1 MKLRILLLFALILPL
16 TGLADNALVKT
27 YTLDNGLKLYVKEVH
42 RAPVVFSSIWYK
54 VGSGNEPNGLTGI
67 SHMLEHMMFLGSRN
81 YAAGILDQLVNE
93 NGGSQNAMT
102 TNDYT
107 VYYQFMPADK
117 LDLVLKLEADRMQ
130 NLLIDDQQF
139 QNERKVVMQ
148 ERRMRVDNNPQS
160 LLYERLNAAAFVNNP
175 YHHLPIG
182 WMTDIKHYTLH
193 DLQKWYETWYVPNNA
208 FIVVVGDVNSDQVYQ
223 SVNRYFSNI
232 AAQKLPNLKPRTEIP
247 RLGSKTVNVF
257 ANAKMP
263 AVFLAFNMPTLVTKK
278 NSPTPYALDILS
290 GILCGD
296 NSSRLQKA
304 LILTQRVANDVEC
317 SYSPLYLHEN
327 LFYIYAVPNPPYT
340 IQDVLNSL
348 AVELTKIQTTL
359 VSPDE
364 LNRVKTTVKAQKI
377 YERDTLQAQ
386 AFAIGVPESLN
397 LSWRISENYSKAID
411 KITAEDLQNAAKTWI
426 KPENSTIGVLNPL
439 PKKSNQGTQ

>member
-16 TGLADNALVKT
+16 TGLADTAPVKT
-27 YTLDNGLKLYVKEVH
+27 YTLDNGLKLYVREVH

-67 SHMLEHMMFLGSRN
+67 SHMLEHMMFRGTKN
-81 YAAGILDQLVNE
+81 HNAGDLEQLVNE

-117 LDLVLKLEADRMQ
+117 LDLVLQLEADRMQ

-148 ERRMRVDNNPQS
+148 ERRMRIDNNPQAQ
-160 LLYERLNAAAFVNNP
+160 LYERLNAAAFVNNP

-182 WMTDIKHYTLH
+182 WMTDIKHYTLA
-193 DLQKWYETWYVPNNA
+193 DLQAWYETWYVPNNA
-208 FIVVVGDVNSDQVYQ
+208 FIVVVGDVNADQVYQ
-223 SVNRYFSNI
+223 TVNRYFSGI
-232 AAQKLPNLKPRTEIP
+232 ASQTLPSLKPRREIP
-247 RLGSKTVNVF
+247 RLGSKTVNVY
-257 ANAKMP
+257 ANAQQP
-263 AVFLAFNMPTLVTKK
+263 AVFLAFNMPTLITKK

-296 NSSRLQKA
+296 NSSRLQKS
-304 LILTQRVANDVEC
+304 LVLTQRVANEIEC

-327 LFYIYAVPNPPYT
+327 LFYIYAVPNPPHT
-340 IQDVLNSL
+340 IQEVLNSL
-348 AVELTKIQTTL
+348 SIELTKIQTTL
-359 VSPDE
+359 VSADE
-364 LNRVKTTVKAQKI
+364 LDRVKTTVKAQKI

-386 AFAIGVPESLN
+386 AFAIGVPESIGLPWET
-397 LSWRISENYSKAID
+397 LENYPKAID

-439 PKKSNQGTQ
+439 PKKSPQGT